1 MQCFNYHPLAL
12 KALGAQLSITSSQ
25 GFLEWKERLSKVDFK
40 RSRDTIHPIF
50 SILRTGYDALP
61 SDMDKLLFL
70 DVALY
75 APRSKLKSV
84 NTLCQWLSDVHGKHL
99 HDIMDMV
106 SVERPSS
113 AS

>member
-1 MQCFNYHPLAL
+1 
-12 KALGAQLSITSSQ
+12 
-25 GFLEWKERLSKVDFK
+25 
-40 RSRDTIHPIF
+40 
-50 SILRTGYDALP
+50 
-61 SDMDKLLFL
+61 MDKLLFL

-84 NTLCQWLSDVHGKHL
+84 NTLCQWLSDVHGKDP